1 MAENQKI
8 QNKYVY
14 AILKRFLTL
23 IFIVLGLK
31 NVIDELLE
39 IVFS

>member
-1 MAENQKI
+1 MAENQQI
-8 QNKYVY
+8 QNKYAY
-14 AILKRFLTL
+14 ATLKRFLTL
-23 IFIVLGLK
+23 ILIVLGLK